1 MYAIL
6 DVETTGLNA
15 RSERMTEI
23 AIFIYDGKQII
34 DEGRNPQEKAAVKV
48 QNGKYCGYG
57 YISAEQA
64 GNPELLNDCIHPYPD
79 NKDVQVIIKGY
90 LRRNKELQIMR
101 IKETLHARSNT
112 G

>member
-15 RSERMTEI
+15 RSG
-23 AIFIYDGKQII
+23 A
-34 DEGRNPQEKAAVKV
+34 
-48 QNGKYCGYG
+48 GY
-57 YISAEQA
+57 
-64 GNPELLNDCIHPYPD
+64 IHPYPD

-90 LRRNKELQIMR
+90 LRRNKKLQVVKIVVSG
-101 IKETLHARSNT
+101 KKKTLHARSNT